1 MKTTEASQD
10 KNKLLSGEPLVEL
23 RNLSL
28 EFHSRKKVAKAVNDI
43 SLEVYRAET
52 VAILGES
59 GSGKS
64 ATALA
69 IMGLLPK
76 PGGVISGG
84 EILFEGKDLV
94 KLSEAERRKLY
105 GESLSII
112 FQDPLSA
119 LNPVLTV
126 GYQIGE
132 ALRKRKNLSK
142 KETEKRVIELM
153 KLVRIPDAENRYK
166 QYPYQFSGGMQQRVM
181 IALALAMDPKLLIAD
196 EPTTALDVTVQAQIM
211 RLLKDLQNR
220 NHMGLILISH
230 DLGVVAENAD
240 RVAVMYAGH
249 IVETG
254 EVETIF
260 RNPAHPYTVG
270 LMASI
275 PSSTQNGER
284 LKSIEGLPP
293 NLADPPTGCA
303 FHPRCF
309 MATELCR
316 QKEPVLLEILPGR
329 KSACHFAEDVLND
342 ESI

>member
-1 MKTTEASQD
+1 MKTTEASKD
-10 KNKLLSGEPLVEL
+10 KNMLLSGEPLVEL

>member
-275 PSSTQNGER
+275 PSSSQNGER

>member
-1 MKTTEASQD
+1 MKTTATTTQPDTPAES
-10 KNKLLSGEPLVEL
+10 KPLVEL
-23 RNLSL
+23 RNLSI
-28 EFHSRKKVAKAVNDI
+28 EFHSRNKIAKAVNSI
-43 SLEVYRAET
+43 SLEVYQGET
-52 VAILGES
+52 LAILGES

-84 EILFEGKDLV
+84 EICFEGKNLV
-94 KLSEAERRKLY
+94 KWTEAERRNLY
-105 GESLSII
+105 GDSLSII

-142 KETEKRVIELM
+142 KETKKRVIELM
-153 KLVRIPDAENRYK
+153 NLVRIPDAETRYK

-181 IALALAMDPKLLIAD
+181 IALALALNPKLLIAD

-211 RLLKDLQNR
+211 RLLKDLQTN

-254 EVETIF
+254 DVQTVF
-260 RNPAHPYTVG
+260 QNPAHPYTIG
-270 LMASI
+270 LMNSI
-275 PSSTQNGER
+275 PSDAQTGGR

-293 NLADPPTGCA
+293 NLAEPPSGCA
-303 FHPRCF
+303 FHPRCS
-309 MATELCR
+309 MATNLCR
-316 QKEPVLLEILPGR
+316 ERQPALEEIAPGH
-329 KSACHFAEDVLND
+329 KSACHFAKDVLNHGI
-342 ESI
+342 S

>member
-1 MKTTEASQD
+1 METNTSSIETKTSP
-10 KNKLLSGEPLVEL
+10 NSEPLIEL
-23 RNLSL
+23 RHLSL
-28 EFHSRKKVAKAVNDI
+28 EFHSRKKIAKAVNNI

-52 VAILGES
+52 LAILGES

-76 PGGVISGG
+76 PGGVISDG

-105 GESLSII
+105 GEKLSII

-153 KLVRIPDAENRYK
+153 NLVRIPDAENRYK

-181 IALALAMDPKLLIAD
+181 IALALAMNPKLLIAD

-211 RLLKDLQNR
+211 RLLKDIQER
-220 NHMGLILISH
+220 NQMGLILISH

-249 IVETG
+249 IVEIG
-254 EVETIF
+254 EVKTVF
-260 RNPAHPYTVG
+260 KNPAHPYTAG

-275 PSSTQNGER
+275 PSATHNGDR
-284 LKSIEGLPP
+284 LQSIEGLPP
-293 NLADPPTGCA
+293 NLADLPSGCA
-303 FHPRCF
+303 FYPRCS
-309 MATELCR
+309 MATDLCR
-316 QKEPVLLEILPGR
+316 KKEPLLEEILPGR
-329 KSACHFAEDVLND
+329 KSACHFAKEVLRH
-342 ESI
+342 ETT

>member
-1 MKTTEASQD
+1 METTEASKD
-10 KNKLLSGEPLVEL
+10 KNTLPIGEPLVEL

-84 EILFEGKDLV
+84 EILFEGKDLM

-142 KETEKRVIELM
+142 KDTEKRVIELM

-240 RVAVMYAGH
+240 RVAIMYAGH

-254 EVETIF
+254 DVETIF
-260 RNPAHPYTVG
+260 RKPAHPYTVG

-309 MATELCR
+309 IATELCR

-342 ESI
+342 GSL

>member
-1 MKTTEASQD
+1 MKATEASKD
-10 KNKLLSGEPLVEL
+10 KNKLPSDEPLIEL

-43 SLEVYRAET
+43 SLDVYRAET

-254 EVETIF
+254 DVETIF

-342 ESI
+342 KSF

>member
-1 MKTTEASQD
+1 MKATEASKD
-10 KNKLLSGEPLVEL
+10 KNKLPSDEPLIEL

-28 EFHSRKKVAKAVNDI
+28 EFHSRKKVAKAVNNI

-254 EVETIF
+254 DVETIF

-342 ESI
+342 KSF

>member
-1 MKTTEASQD
+1 MEKATISKETKTLP
-10 KNKLLSGEPLVEL
+10 NNEPLLEL
-23 RNLSL
+23 RHLSL
-28 EFHSRKKVAKAVNDI
+28 EFHSRKKIAKAVNDI
-43 SLEVYRAET
+43 SLEVYQAET
-52 VAILGES
+52 LAILGES

-84 EILFEGKDLV
+84 EILFEGKNLV
-94 KLSEAERRKLY
+94 KLSEAERRNLY
-105 GESLSII
+105 GNKLSII

-132 ALRKRKNLSK
+132 ALRKRKKLSK
-142 KETEKRVIELM
+142 NEAKKRVIELM
-153 KLVRIPDAENRYK
+153 NLVRIPDAENRYK

-181 IALALAMDPKLLIAD
+181 IALALAMNPRLLIAD

-211 RLLKDLQNR
+211 RLLKDLQKQN
-220 NHMGLILISH
+220 NMGLILISH

-249 IVETG
+249 IVEIG
-254 EVETIF
+254 EVETVF
-260 RNPAHPYTVG
+260 RNSSHPYTRG

-275 PSSTQNGER
+275 PSASQNVDR
-284 LKSIEGLPP
+284 LQSIEGLPP
-293 NLADPPTGCA
+293 NLSHPPSGCA
-303 FHPRCF
+303 FHPRCSI
-309 MATELCR
+309 ATELCR
-316 QKEPVLLEILPGR
+316 QKEPMLEEILPGR
-329 KSACHFAEDVLND
+329 KSACHFAKEVLNY
-342 ESI
+342 ESE

>member
-1 MKTTEASQD
+1 METTTTATESNRPI
-10 KNKLLSGEPLVEL
+10 KSEPLVEL

-28 EFHSRKKVAKAVNDI
+28 EFHSRNKIAKAVNRI
-43 SLEVYRAET
+43 CLEVYHGET
-52 VAILGES
+52 LAILGES

-76 PGGVISGG
+76 PGGVISEG
-84 EILFEGKDLV
+84 EIFFEGKELV
-94 KLSEAERRKLY
+94 RLSETERRKLY
-105 GESLSII
+105 GEKLSII

-132 ALRKRKNLSK
+132 ALRKRKSLSK
-142 KETEKRVIELM
+142 NETKKRVIELM

-181 IALALAMDPKLLIAD
+181 IALALAMNPKLLIAD

-211 RLLKDLQNR
+211 RLLKELQER
-220 NHMGLILISH
+220 NQMGLILISH

-249 IVETG
+249 IVEIG
-254 EVETIF
+254 EVETVF
-260 RNPAHPYTVG
+260 KNPAHPYTVG
-270 LMASI
+270 LMSSI
-275 PSSTQNGER
+275 PSARQNGDR
-284 LKSIEGLPP
+284 LQSIEGLPP

-303 FHPRCF
+303 FHPRCS
-309 MATELCR
+309 MATDLCR
-316 QKEPVLLEILPGR
+316 KKEPLLEEIAPGR
-329 KSACHFAEDVLND
+329 KSACHFAKEVLNH

>member
-1 MKTTEASQD
+1 METTATTTEPNTPI
-10 KNKLLSGEPLVEL
+10 KREPLVEL

-28 EFHSRKKVAKAVNDI
+28 EFHSRNKIAKAVNSI
-43 SLEVYRAET
+43 SLEVYHAET
-52 VAILGES
+52 LAILGES

-94 KLSEAERRKLY
+94 KLSEAKRRNLY
-105 GESLSII
+105 GEKLSII

-142 KETEKRVIELM
+142 KETKKRVIELM

-211 RLLKDLQNR
+211 RLLKDLQDR

-249 IVETG
+249 IVEIG
-254 EVETIF
+254 EVETVF
-260 RNPAHPYTVG
+260 KNPAHPYTVG
-270 LMASI
+270 LMSSI
-275 PSSTQNGER
+275 PSARQNSDR
-284 LKSIEGLPP
+284 LQSIEGLPP

-303 FHPRCF
+303 FHPRCM
-309 MATELCR
+309 MATDLCR
-316 QKEPVLLEILPGR
+316 KKEPELEEIVPGR
-329 KSACHFAEDVLND
+329 KSACHFAKEVLNH
-342 ESI
+342 EST

>member
-1 MKTTEASQD
+1 MKATEASKD
-10 KNKLLSGEPLVEL
+10 KNKLPSDEPLIEL

-43 SLEVYRAET
+43 SLDVYRAET

-153 KLVRIPDAENRYK
+153 QLVRIPDAENRYK

-254 EVETIF
+254 DVETIF

-342 ESI
+342 KSF